1 MFLGGGLCGML
12 IESTRIRELLN
23 VGITQAAVQPARS
36 NFHQTEPEALEPP
49 KSYKF
54 SMNPI
59 PALMIL
65 LLGMMMSSHHQKSM
79 VSTMVHGQWGML
91 LMGAAFSRALTY
103 VVFYLSPPTSILPS
117 RPPTELITAFCLLAG
132 GLIFMASSHDTVSAM
147 EYNDLNAMFGFTITM
162 GVVSMLMAWII
173 FVIALKGW
181 AMRRSVTVA

>member
-1 MFLGGGLCGML
+1 
-12 IESTRIRELLN
+12 
-23 VGITQAAVQPARS
+23 
-36 NFHQTEPEALEPP
+36 
-49 KSYKF
+49 
-54 SMNPI
+54 
-59 PALMIL
+59 
-65 LLGMMMSSHHQKSM
+65 M